1 MILNITIDDF
11 ELIVNLVVT
20 RNILDYLLTVNR
32 KLQAED
38 LDIA

>member
-11 ELIVNLVVT
+11 ELIVTLVVT
-20 RNILDYLLTVNR
+20 RNILDYLLTVIR
-32 KLQAED
+32 KLQAKD

>member
-11 ELIVNLVVT
+11 ELIVTLVVT
-20 RNILDYLLTVNR
+20 RNILDYLLKVNR
-32 KLQAED
+32 KLQAKD